1 MHVAEILQRQE
12 FILKLARAL
21 MMFGAPSHR
30 LEAQLQATAKV
41 LDINVSVINLPNVM
55 LLSFGDPATHTSET
69 KFLKQGP
76 NLDLGKLL
84 EAHMLYWR
92 VTHDEISV
100 TEASAQ
106 LDILMRQKPIYRGWV
121 TVLIGGL
128 CSAFIVPVAFN
139 GSFIDACIS
148 FPLGCLLVFIQN
160 LASRNEL
167 YSNVFEYVYPI
178 SRRCASIDIG
188 SLESLSLLS
197 PVSSQLH

>member
-12 FILKLARAL
+12 FIMKLARAL

-55 LLSFGDPATHTSET
+55 LLSFGDPATHTTET

-76 NLDLGKLL
+76 SLDLGKLQD
-84 EAHMLYWR
+84 AHLLYWK

-100 TEASAQ
+100 TEASSS
-106 LDILMRQKPIYRGWV
+106 LDTLMRQKPIYRGWV

-128 CSAFIVPVAFN
+128 CSSFIVPVSFS
-139 GSFIDACIS
+139 GSFVDACMC
-148 FPLGCLLVFIQN
+148 FPLGCLLVMIQN
-160 LASRNEL
+160 LANKNEL
-167 YSNVFEYVYPI
+167 YSNVFEYVLLLLILAKYHI
-178 SRRCASIDIG
+178 SC
-188 SLESLSLLS
+188 
-197 PVSSQLH
+197 

>member
-84 EAHMLYWR
+84 KAHMLYWH
-92 VTHDEISV
+92 VTHDEMGV
-100 TEASAQ
+100 TEASAS
-106 LDILMRQKPIYRGWV
+106 LDVLMTEKPLYRGWV
-121 TVLIGGL
+121 TVLIGGF
-128 CSAFIVPVAFN
+128 CSSFIAPVSFN
-139 GSFIDACIS
+139 GSFIDACIC

-160 LASRNEL
+160 LASKNEL
-167 YSNVFEYVYPI
+167 YSNVFE
-178 SRRCASIDIG
+178 
-188 SLESLSLLS
+188 
-197 PVSSQLH
+197 